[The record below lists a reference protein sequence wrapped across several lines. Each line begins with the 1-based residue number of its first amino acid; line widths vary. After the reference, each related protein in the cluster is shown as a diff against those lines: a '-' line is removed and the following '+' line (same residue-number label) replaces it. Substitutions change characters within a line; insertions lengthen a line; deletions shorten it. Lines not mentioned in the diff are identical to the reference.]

1 MYTTSCCSGRI
12 AIVNQPGM
20 AQVQK
25 EGLEWIHMTHQK
37 ISDETEI
44 VEIREKIK
52 NRINDAND
60 DSSTIIFKF
69 EGAIAHFCVENL
81 KLAKQ
86 LFDTSRLAG
95 FRNSGI
101 SIGSNAKFTVQ
112 IRGTNSI
119 EVPLSAGNKFLIN
132 DDYFKYLVE
141 TANEKFEKNLKCI
154 QKLENLFRKEL
165 LVTSSS

>member
-1 MYTTSCCSGRI
+1 
-12 AIVNQPGM
+12 M

-37 ISDETEI
+37 ISGECEI
-44 VEIREKIK
+44 DEIREKIK
-52 NRINDAND
+52 NRINETND
-60 DSSTIIFKF
+60 DSTIVFKF

-119 EVPLSAGNKFLIN
+119 EVPLSSGNKFLVN
-132 DDYFKYLVE
+132 DEYFIYLVE
-141 TANEKFEKNLKCI
+141 TANEKFEKNFKCI

-165 LVTSSS
+165 DTVTSSS

>member
-1 MYTTSCCSGRI
+1 
-12 AIVNQPGM
+12 M

-37 ISDETEI
+37 ISDDLEI
-44 VEIREKIK
+44 DEIREKIK
-52 NRINDAND
+52 NRINDAGD

-119 EVPLSAGNKFLIN
+119 EVPISAGKRFLIN

-141 TANEKFEKNLKCI
+141 TANQKFEKNLKSI

-165 LVTSSS
+165 SVTSS